1 MRSRFAV
8 LGLGHFGFNL
18 SLALTKKG
26 AEVLAVDNRESQ
38 VERLRDRVA
47 HAVVADAKDKGA
59 LASLGLEDMDAVIV
73 AIGEDF
79 ESSILA
85 TANLQEIGVKK
96 ISSRVVSPTH
106 EKLLKLMNVEDLIL
120 PEAEAAEQFAHKLI
134 RKGILEYL
142 EISKDHSIVELHVP
156 KIFVKKTLGDLNLR
170 KNYGIN
176 LITIIKSVKKAGL
189 FSLKKEPEE
198 NKVIGVLDGPY
209 VFEPD
214 DILVVFGSE
223 SSIKKILDLSK

>member
-1 MRSRFAV
+1 
-8 LGLGHFGFNL
+8 
-18 SLALTKKG
+18 
-26 AEVLAVDNRESQ
+26 
-38 VERLRDRVA
+38 
-47 HAVVADAKDKGA
+47 
-59 LASLGLEDMDAVIV
+59 
-73 AIGEDF
+73 
-79 ESSILA
+79 
-85 TANLQEIGVKK
+85 
-96 ISSRVVSPTH
+96 
-106 EKLLKLMNVEDLIL
+106 MNVEDLIL

-198 NKVIGVLDGPY
+198 NKVIGVLDGSY